1 MLFGRNS
8 SALAP
13 HDAPQDAPRDSVTGL
28 PDGIRRHWPVLAGAL
43 VCTLPAAIEVG
54 RTVWTTEQ
62 GAHGP
67 IILVT
72 GLWLLWRETR
82 AEATA
87 PRPRR
92 IALALGAAAIAAL
105 GLVAVFAAIIG
116 KVWLQAAATYGVL
129 LVVYGLVAGP
139 RNLRAAWFAL
149 VYLAFLIPPPPG
161 IMVPLTRSLKLGI
174 ARSAADALA
183 ALGYDATSL
192 GASLYIDSYEL
203 VVAAACAG
211 LNSLTSLLAVGLL
224 YAFLRH
230 RAQPA
235 FLAVLALA
243 ALPVAILANFL
254 RVLLL
259 MLVTHYLGN
268 AAAQGMLHDA
278 AGLTTF
284 SLALGTMVLID
295 LALAALVQARAP
307 LRMTRMRAWQGGQA

>member
-1 MLFGRNS
+1 VLFERNS
-8 SALAP
+8 SRLA
-13 HDAPQDAPRDSVTGL
+13 HDEAPRDPAFQAPMPQEPSFNGPV
-28 PDGIRRHWPVLAGAL
+28 PAWIARHWLLLAGAVL
-43 VCTLPAAIEVG
+43 CAAPAAIEVG

-82 AEATA
+82 A
-87 PRPRR
+87 PVGRVP
-92 IALALGAAAIAAL
+92 IGVVLAGAGVIAAV

-116 KVWLQAAATYGVL
+116 KVWLQAAATYAVL
-129 LVVYGLVAGP
+129 LVVYGLVAGW

-161 IMVPLTRSLKLGI
+161 IIVPLTRALKLGI
-174 ARSAADALA
+174 AQSAADALA
-183 ALGYDATSL
+183 ALGYSATSL

-230 RAQPA
+230 RAQPV

-243 ALPVAILANFL
+243 ALPVAVLANFL

-259 MLVTHYLGN
+259 LLVTHYLGN

-284 SLALGTMVLID
+284 SLALATMVLID
-295 LALAALVQARAP
+295 LALAAQARV
-307 LRMTRMRAWQGGQA
+307 LQRRQA